1 MKKTIAFVLCAA
13 LLLAACLSAQAE
25 IVGQT
30 GDGTFIHR
38 HIAPNGQEL
47 YFVSLEREPHV
58 LMEDVNFDGIDDV
71 VVYTAVGAS
80 NFFTEFFVWDGEK
93 YVTAQHDCE
102 TGLCNY
108 SLEHPGYIVT
118 YAQNGWAGALFERR
132 IYQWEGTHLRL
143 RRVMVSECDTETVF
157 TDTGYTVTE
166 NQTVLHIQLKDYV
179 QEEDELNQML
189 LWETRLNVENL
200 ENSEVFNT
208 LSEKIWEGI
217 EE

>member
-1 MKKTIAFVLCAA
+1 MKKMIAFVLCAA
-13 LLLAACLSAQAE
+13 LLLAVCLSAQAE

-47 YFVSLEREPHV
+47 YFVSLEQEPMV

-71 VVYTAVGAS
+71 VAYTAVGAS

-93 YVTAQHDCE
+93 YVTAQHDSE
-102 TGLCNY
+102 MGLCNY
-108 SLEHPGYIVT
+108 SLEHPGFVTT
-118 YAQNGWAGALFERR
+118 YAQNGWAGALFEER
-132 IYQWEGTHLRL
+132 IYQWEGTALRL
-143 RRVMVSECDTETVF
+143 RRVMSSECDIETIF

-166 NQTVLHIQLKDYV
+166 NQTVLHIRLTDYT
-179 QEEDELNQML
+179 QEDGESNQEL
-189 LWETRLNVENL
+189 LWETRLNVEDL
-200 ENSEVFNT
+200 ENSEIFNT
-208 LSEKIWEGI
+208 LNDKLWNGM